1 MASATKCS
9 DWVRKLDR
17 EGNAT
22 LGVEAPPAKFDADA
36 AMKAA
41 TLEPTVSAADMARRR
56 FRPREAEA
64 PPVQHRN
71 QTRPMYSSLGCYDVT
86 HGAQNFRPLPTGK
99 RQPARTIATLG
110 RCDTV
115 VRFR

>member
-22 LGVEAPPAKFDADA
+22 LGAEAPPAKFDADA

-41 TLEPTVSAADMARRR
+41 TLEPKPSAADMARRR
-56 FRPREAEA
+56 FRPRAEA

-71 QTRPMYSSLGCYDVT
+71 QTRPRFSTLGAYDVT
-86 HGAQNFRPLPTGK
+86 HGAQAYRPLPTGK